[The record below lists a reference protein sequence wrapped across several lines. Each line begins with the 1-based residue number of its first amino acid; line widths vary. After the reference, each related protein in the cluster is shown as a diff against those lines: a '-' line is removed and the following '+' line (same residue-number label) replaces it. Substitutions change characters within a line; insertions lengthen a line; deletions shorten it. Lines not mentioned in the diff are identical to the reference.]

1 MTTPIASTGASPTAA
16 TQQRAELKKAAQA
29 FEAVFLRQMIGSMR
43 QASFG
48 DDLFGSEATSQFR
61 EMSDARL
68 ADSMAE
74 KGAFGI
80 AEMLIGQLGK
90 HLPGDEG
97 AAK

>member
-1 MTTPIASTGASPTAA
+1 MTTPIASTGTSPAA
-16 TQQRAELKKAAQA
+16 AQQRAELKKAAQA

-43 QASFG
+43 SASVG

-68 ADSMAE
+68 ADAMAE

-90 HLPGDEG
+90 HLPADEG
-97 AAK
+97 TTK